1 MKFIYT
7 LIFLCIASV
16 LVMLFCIASTAMAQ
30 SSTLS
35 CAQRE
40 NIVARLADKYNER
53 QVAGGVET
61 GGVRLIEIFASPDG
75 SFTILLTYGNGISCI
90 ASSGKGWQT
99 VGNITQL

>member
-7 LIFLCIASV
+7 LLFFGVASV
-16 LVMLFCIASTAMAQ
+16 LVMLFGIASTARSQ

-53 QVAGGVET
+53 QVAGGVEA
-61 GGVRLIEIFASPDG
+61 GGVRLIEIFASPGG
-75 SFTILLTYGNGISCI
+75 SFTILLTYGNGISCV

-99 VGNITQL
+99 VGKITQR